1 MTTEIFL
8 VAATLAI
15 VWAEFWSRAMNLRT
29 LALLFIICASLG
41 LWCLIASIGYR
52 LGAVLL

>member
-1 MTTEIFL
+1 MQEK
-8 VAATLAI
+8 
-15 VWAEFWSRAMNLRT
+15 R